1 MYEQYSDKD
10 EDYKMS
16 LECELCLRRPFTLL
30 AHEAFLN
37 IYYSASCLKK
47 KAGEFLKPFGLTD
60 VQFNL
65 MMLLEYQSDREEG
78 LSQAQ
83 LSNMMLVNRAN
94 ITSLIDRM
102 ERAHLVER
110 TPAPSD
116 RRSNIIKL
124 TERGWKLLAE
134 IEPLYTKE
142 VKRIMAALK
151 QDEQKAI
158 IEMLEKIRGNISD
171 QTKYRT
177 QDVNLIRV

>member
-1 MYEQYSDKD
+1 
-10 EDYKMS
+10 MS
-16 LECELCLRRPFTLL
+16 LEFELCLRRPFALL
-30 AHEAFLN
+30 AHEALLN

-47 KAGEFLKPFGLTD
+47 KAGEFLRPFGLTD

-65 MMLLEYQSDREEG
+65 MMLLKYQSEQDEG

-83 LSNMMLVNRAN
+83 LSIMMLVNRAN

-102 ERAHLVER
+102 EKADLVIR

-116 RRSNIIKL
+116 RRSNIVKL
-124 TERGWKLLAE
+124 TGRGKELLAK

-151 QDEQKAI
+151 LNEQKTV
-158 IEMLEKIRGNISD
+158 IEMLERIRGNVSGLSGN
-171 QTKYRT
+171 KK
-177 QDVNLIRV
+177 QDVSLIRV

>member
-1 MYEQYSDKD
+1 
-10 EDYKMS
+10 MS
-16 LECELCLRRPFTLL
+16 LELELRLRRPIALL
-30 AHEAFLN
+30 AHEALLN
-37 IYYSASCLKK
+37 TYYTASCMRK
-47 KAGEFLKPFGLTD
+47 KASELLRPFGMTD

-65 MMLLEYQSDREEG
+65 MMLLKYQSGSEEG

-102 ERAHLVER
+102 EKADLVVR

-116 RRSNIIKL
+116 RRSNIVKL
-124 TERGWKLLAE
+124 TDRGRKLLSQ

-151 QDEQKAI
+151 KNEQKTLIA
-158 IEMLEKIRGNISD
+158 MLEKIRSNISE
-171 QTKYRT
+171 QGKPKSRE
-177 QDVNLIRV
+177 VRLVEI

>member
-1 MYEQYSDKD
+1 
-10 EDYKMS
+10 MS
-16 LECELCLRRPFTLL
+16 LEFELCLKKPFTLL
-30 AHEAFLN
+30 AHEALLN

-47 KAGEFLKPFGLTD
+47 KAGEFFRPFGLTD

-65 MMLLEYQSDREEG
+65 MMLLKYQSDKHEG

-83 LSNMMLVNRAN
+83 LSSMMLVNRAN

-102 ERAHLVER
+102 EKVDLVIR

-116 RRSNIIKL
+116 RRSNIVKL
-124 TERGWKLLAE
+124 TGRGKELLAR
-134 IEPLYTKE
+134 IEPLYTQE

-151 QDEQKAI
+151 IKEQKRV
-158 IEMLEKIRGNISD
+158 IEMLEKIRGNISE

-177 QDVNLIRV
+177 QDISLIST